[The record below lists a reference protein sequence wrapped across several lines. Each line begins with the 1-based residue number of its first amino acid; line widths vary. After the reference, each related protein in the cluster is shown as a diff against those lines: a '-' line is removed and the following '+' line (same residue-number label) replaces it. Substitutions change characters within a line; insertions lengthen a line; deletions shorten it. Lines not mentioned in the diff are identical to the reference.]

1 MALTNPVSCSKE
13 DLLSDISESIYLID
27 ELISKVGIVVDAV
40 EVAKGI
46 KGIKTEDAI
55 KEFEKNDKPKFKKK
69 KDEVYAAVNKVL
81 GMII

>member
-27 ELISKVGIVVDAV
+27 ELIGKVDSAVDAI

-46 KGIKTEDAI
+46 KGIETEVAV
-55 KEFEKNDKPKFKKK
+55 KEFEKTDKPKFKKK
-69 KDEVYAAVNKVL
+69 KDEVYTAVNKVL
-81 GMII
+81 GLII